1 MTLKTNKY
9 MVIFCGNTLL
19 ATIKGLKFIF
29 SSFFNDA
36 YSITNFTHVKC
47 MRFSRTT
54 LLPVTLQNC
63 FATVEGASRT
73 MNGKEIRSRFARG
86 KYVGNVENRERIR
99 TSSSRNQER
108 RHALL
113 LPHSRSQEQKCV
125 APKKASWQ
133 LDDNI
138 KWLGDLNASIPRIEE
153 RGKQTLKYSCPIS
166 SRTTYKGRCRVAIRA
181 RKFFMGQHLP
191 TLGTLRPGPS
201 PSTNLR
207 RMKEGERST
216 LSLHFRSF

>member
-1 MTLKTNKY
+1 

-19 ATIKGLKFIF
+19 ATVKGLKFTF
-29 SSFFNDA
+29 PSFFNDA

-99 TSSSRNQER
+99 TSSSRSQER

-125 APKKASWQ
+125 APKKEGIVAARRKMIRRFKCIY
-133 LDDNI
+133 L
-138 KWLGDLNASIPRIEE
+138 AH
-153 RGKQTLKYSCPIS
+153 RGTREADFKILMPDILSD
-166 SRTTYKGRCRVAIRA
+166 
-181 RKFFMGQHLP
+181 HL
-191 TLGTLRPGPS
+191 
-201 PSTNLR
+201 
-207 RMKEGERST
+207 
-216 LSLHFRSF
+216 